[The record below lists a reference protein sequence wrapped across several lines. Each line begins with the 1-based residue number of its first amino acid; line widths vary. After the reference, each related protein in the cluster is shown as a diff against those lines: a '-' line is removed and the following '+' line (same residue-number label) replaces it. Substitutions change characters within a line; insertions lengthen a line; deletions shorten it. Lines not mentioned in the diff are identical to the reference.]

1 MVLTNNNT
9 LRIDILR
16 GKNMKISARN
26 GIKGKVEKVEEG
38 PITANVKIKIE
49 APDEIT
55 AVITKESVKDLNIK
69 VGDEVV
75 AIIKATEV
83 MIGKE

>member
-1 MVLTNNNT
+1 LW
-9 LRIDILR
+9 
-16 GKNMKISARN
+16 GKIMKISARN
-26 GIKGKVEKVEEG
+26 GLKGKVEKVEEG

-49 APDEIT
+49 APAEIT